1 MLKMDNYILIVS
13 DMPAGGEATL
23 DLYFDP
29 KEGHV
34 LEDKTIADGTHIYAE
49 VPIDEAIED
58 MPYEQVIAIA
68 EAVLCHCSRENNE
81 RPLTEANKQAFD
93 KLVAEIHY
101 PTHDLPEI
109 KEAIIDYYS

>member
-1 MLKMDNYILIVS
+1 MLKLDKYILIVS
-13 DMPAGGEATL
+13 DIDAGGGATL

-29 KEGHV
+29 KEGLV
-34 LEDKTIADGTHIYAE
+34 LEDKTLADNAHLYAE

-68 EAVLCHCSRENNE
+68 EAVLCHCSRENE
-81 RPLTEANKQAFD
+81 DRPLSEANKQAFD

-109 KEAIIDYYS
+109 KEAIVDYYS